1 MRAVFLVGGDEN
13 VLGLDVLGC
22 ITYEYH
28 TL

>member
-1 MRAVFLVGGDEN
+1 MSTVFLVGGDEN

-22 ITYEYH
+22 ITYEYY